1 MQKMNEKYIARLERE
16 KKEKEALAAKAEGR
30 EIDQEEETKDEIEIV
45 EDDDWFPYKLKED
58 EDVKKLKD
66 TEKAMQKFEFL
77 VRVEKEY
84 GERSLSLNKVYEY
97 ILDDFHVTRQIM
109 KDRKEQTFMKV
120 TAKIKKIVS
129 FIGIYTSAEEIDTLD
144 RKIKF
149 YKKKLAIV
157 I

>member
-30 EIDQEEETKDEIEIV
+30 EIDQEDETKDEIEIV

>member
-1 MQKMNEKYIARLERE
+1 
-16 KKEKEALAAKAEGR
+16 
-30 EIDQEEETKDEIEIV
+30 
-45 EDDDWFPYKLKED
+45 
-58 EDVKKLKD
+58 
-66 TEKAMQKFEFL
+66 MQKFEFL

-84 GERSLSLNKVYEY
+84 GEKSLSLNKVYEY
-97 ILDDFHVTRQIM
+97 ILDDFHVTRQIL

-120 TAKIKKIVS
+120 TSKIKKIVS

-157 I
+157 IQKF